1 MGPLERK
8 HRAKWPIHW
17 KLTRWGVFVLLVLAL
32 GFGEYS
38 YCNESG
44 VPHRQMATQNPDVAE
59 AAKQELI
66 HKLSERFPE
75 EEINAIFS
83 DSRLEVDKSVIPP
96 KKYRPAVSYYK
107 SILTPVSVRDG
118 KSYVEHYTSVLSGA
132 QRKYGIPREVIAGIL
147 RIESNF
153 GRNVGRRRVIN
164 SLYSLYILV
173 PKRKDF
179 ALRELGAFIS
189 ICRENSWDPYE
200 VRGSPMGAF
209 GFSQFLPSSYLVYAI
224 DGDRDGTIDLFNS
237 ADAIYSTASY
247 LHEFGWGKSRKSQI
261 QALYAYNHEKEY
273 VKTVLAYADRL
284 RTKKKLRRAGGCW

>member
-1 MGPLERK
+1 MGPPDRK
-8 HRAKWPIHW
+8 HGANWPIHW
-17 KLTRWGVFVLLVLAL
+17 KLTRCGVFVLLVLAL
-32 GFGEYS
+32 GIGEYS

-44 VPHRQMATQNPDVAE
+44 VPHPQIASQNPDVAE

-83 DSRLEVDKSVIPP
+83 DSRLELDKSVIPP

-118 KSYVEHYTSVLSGA
+118 ESYVAHYTSVLSGA

-200 VRGSPMGAF
+200 LRGSPMGAF

-224 DGDRDGTIDLFNS
+224 DGDGDGTTDLFNH
-237 ADAIYSTASY
+237 ADAIYSTALY
-247 LHEFGWGKSRKSQI
+247 LHEVGWGKSRKSQF
-261 QALYAYNHEKEY
+261 QAIYAYNHEKEY
-273 VKTVLAYADRL
+273 VRTVLAYADRL
-284 RTKKKLRRAGGCW
+284 RTKKK